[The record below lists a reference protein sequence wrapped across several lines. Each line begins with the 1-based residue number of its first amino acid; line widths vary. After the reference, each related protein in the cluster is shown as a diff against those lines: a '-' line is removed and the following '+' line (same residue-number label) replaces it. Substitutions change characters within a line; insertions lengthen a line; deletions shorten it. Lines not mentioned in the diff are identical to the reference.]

1 LGQRILEDKNII
13 VNKFRENVINK
24 RRELNIEEDED
35 YSDINMD
42 ETAIF

>member
-1 LGQRILEDKNII
+1 LGQRIFEDKNII
-13 VNKFRENVINK
+13 ENKFRENVINK

-35 YSDINMD
+35 YRVINMD